1 VGAAVNAI
9 EPVIRI
15 AIVYL
20 FLLALFRLAGRR
32 TLADISPFDFVLLL
46 IISEM
51 VQQAVVAE
59 DPSLINAILLCSMLI
74 AIDIGLSLLKHRWP
88 RLDRLLE
95 GRAVLLLQ
103 HGELQHDT
111 LRKMRID
118 QHDILAAAR
127 ESQGLE
133 RLDQIRFAVLEKTG
147 HISIVPEPDSR
158 A

>member
-1 VGAAVNAI
+1 VNAI
-9 EPVIRI
+9 APVIRV

-20 FLLALFRLAGRR
+20 FLMALFRLAGRR
-32 TLADISPFDFVLLL
+32 TLADISPFDLVLLL

-59 DPSLINAILLCSMLI
+59 DPSLINALLLCSMLL
-74 AIDIGLSLLKHRWP
+74 AIDIGLSLLKQRSP
-88 RLDRLLE
+88 RLDRWLE
-95 GRAVLLLQ
+95 GRPVLLLQ
-103 HGELQHDT
+103 HGEPLPDA

-118 QHDILAAAR
+118 EEDILAAAR

-147 HISIVPEPDSR
+147 HISIVPEPGAS

>member
-1 VGAAVNAI
+1 MNAI
-9 EPVIRI
+9 APVIRI

-46 IISEM
+46 VISEM
-51 VQQAVVAE
+51 VQEAVVAE
-59 DPSLINAILLCSMLI
+59 DPSMINAILLCSMLV
-74 AIDIGLSLLKHRWP
+74 AIDIGLSLLKQRSP
-88 RLDRLLE
+88 RLDRWLE
-95 GRAVLLLQ
+95 GHPVLLLQ
-103 HGELQHDT
+103 HGEPVTDA

-118 QHDILAAAR
+118 EDDILAAAR

-147 HISIVPEPDSR
+147 HISIVPEPDAR